1 MSSKY
6 SKSSLSKLNGNMNI
20 DLIRLELYSIV
31 TDVFLS
37 REYFNRN
44 SDIVSFID
52 AINYQYAD
60 YLFKSRTLLLAR
72 ILRDINKAEK
82 NELLLIMRNLQFLL
96 FTNIES
102 DTKTKD
108 KKTKNYVDSI
118 MEQFKRGS
126 EDE

>member
-6 SKSSLSKLNGNMNI
+6 SKSSLSKLNGNTHV
-20 DLIRLELYSIV
+20 DLLRLELYSIV

-37 REYFNRN
+37 KEHFNRN
-44 SDIVSFID
+44 SDIVTFIN

-82 NELLLIMRNLQFLL
+82 NELLLIMRTLQYLL
-96 FTNIES
+96 FNNIEP
-102 DTKTKD
+102 DTKTKGE
-108 KKTKNYVDSI
+108 KSNNYIDSI

-126 EDE
+126 ENG

>member
-6 SKSSLSKLNGNMNI
+6 SKSSLSKLNGSMNE

-44 SDIVSFID
+44 SDIVAFIK
-52 AINYQYAD
+52 AINYEYAD

-82 NELLLIMRNLQFLL
+82 KDLLLIMRSLQYLL
-96 FTNIES
+96 FTDIEP

-108 KKTKNYVDSI
+108 RKTKNYVDSI

-126 EDE
+126 DYE

>member
-6 SKSSLSKLNGNMNI
+6 IKSNLSKLDGNTNTE
-20 DLIRLELYSIV
+20 LLRLELYSIV

-37 REYFNRN
+37 KEYFNKN
-44 SDIVSFID
+44 SDILSFID
-52 AINYQYAD
+52 EINYQYGE

-82 NELLLIMRNLQFLL
+82 NELLLIMRNLQHLL
-96 FTNIES
+96 FNNIES

-108 KKTKNYVDSI
+108 KKSKNYIDSL
-118 MEQFKRGS
+118 MEQFKRGADN
-126 EDE
+126 E

>member
-1 MSSKY
+1 
-6 SKSSLSKLNGNMNI
+6 MNI

-44 SDIVSFID
+44 SDIVAFIH

-96 FTNIES
+96 FTDIEP
-102 DTKTKD
+102 DNKTKD
-108 KKTKNYVDSI
+108 RKTKNYVDSI

>member
-6 SKSSLSKLNGNMNI
+6 SKSNLSKLNGNTNI
-20 DLIRLELYSIV
+20 DLLRLELYSIV

-37 REYFNRN
+37 KEYFNRN
-44 SDIVSFID
+44 SDIVAFID

-82 NELLLIMRNLQFLL
+82 NELLLIMRNLQYLL
-96 FTNIES
+96 FNNIEP
-102 DTKTKD
+102 DTKTKG
-108 KKTKNYVDSI
+108 KKSKNYVDSI
-118 MEQFKRGS
+118 MEQFKRGLDG
-126 EDE
+126 E

>member
-6 SKSSLSKLNGNMNI
+6 SKSNLSKLNGATNT
-20 DLIRLELYSIV
+20 DLLRLELYSII

-37 REYFNRN
+37 KEYFTKN
-44 SDIVSFID
+44 SDIVNFID
-52 AINYQYAD
+52 EIDLQYAN

-72 ILRDINKAEK
+72 ILRDINKADK
-82 NELLLIMRNLQFLL
+82 DELILVTRSLQNLL
-96 FTNIES
+96 FNKIEP

-108 KKTKNYVDSI
+108 KKSRNYVDSI

-126 EDE
+126 DNE

>member
-44 SDIVSFID
+44 SDIVAFIH

-96 FTNIES
+96 FTDIEP
-102 DTKTKD
+102 DNKTKD
-108 KKTKNYVDSI
+108 RKTKNYVDSI

>member
-44 SDIVSFID
+44 NDIVTFID

-82 NELLLIMRNLQFLL
+82 NQLLLIMRNLQLLL
-96 FTNIES
+96 FADIEP

-108 KKTKNYVDSI
+108 KKTKNYVDTI

>member
-1 MSSKY
+1 MSSKF
-6 SKSSLSKLNGNMNI
+6 SKSSLSKLNGSMNE

-44 SDIVSFID
+44 SDIVAFIK
-52 AINYQYAD
+52 AINYEYAD

-82 NELLLIMRNLQFLL
+82 KDLLLIMRSLQYLL
-96 FTNIES
+96 FTDIEP
-102 DTKTKD
+102 DTKTRD
-108 KKTKNYVDSI
+108 RKTKNYVDSI

-126 EDE
+126 DYE

>member
-6 SKSSLSKLNGNMNI
+6 SKSNLSKLNGNMNE
-20 DLIRLELYSIV
+20 DLIRLELYSII

-44 SDIVSFID
+44 SDIFTFIK
-52 AINYQYAD
+52 AINYEYAD

-82 NELLLIMRNLQFLL
+82 KDLLLIMRTLQNLL
-96 FTNIES
+96 FTDIEP
-102 DTKTKD
+102 DTKTRD
-108 KKTKNYVDSI
+108 RKTKNYVDSI

-126 EDE
+126 DYE